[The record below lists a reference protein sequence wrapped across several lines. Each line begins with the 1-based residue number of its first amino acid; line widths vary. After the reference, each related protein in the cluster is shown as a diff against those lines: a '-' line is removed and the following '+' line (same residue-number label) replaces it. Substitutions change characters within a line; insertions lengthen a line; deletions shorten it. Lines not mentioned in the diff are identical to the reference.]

1 MTSGWIRRVLDWF
14 RTLLTGTSK
23 TTQNEVEREKM
34 AALDEA
40 EKTLASLNERSEKAM
55 QALGERDARN
65 HWRESIEK
73 MIHGVA

>member
-1 MTSGWIRRVLDWF
+1 MRTFVDWL

-40 EKTLASLNERSEKAM
+40 EKELASLNERSEKAM
-55 QALGERDARN
+55 AALSARDDRN

>member
-1 MTSGWIRRVLDWF
+1 
-14 RTLLTGTSK
+14 
-23 TTQNEVEREKM
+23 M

-40 EKTLASLNERSEKAM
+40 EKELASLNERSEKAM
-55 QALGERDARN
+55 AALSAREDRN